1 MPVSDRPLR
10 ILFATPAYWPA
21 TAFGG
26 PIGKLRELG
35 EGLAARGH
43 QVRVV
48 TTSLEGLD
56 GPRTL
61 RTATRTVGAVEV
73 AYAATPLRF
82 RWMGITPT
90 LPLLLRRLPRPDVVH
105 VFGFRDVVGTVTAAW
120 CAATGVP
127 YVFEPLGMF
136 RPRLRKVLLKRLLDE
151 TAFRFVPRRAAAVVA
166 ASARER
172 DDVLAGGIEASRV
185 ELRPNG
191 FPQVA
196 GASGGNALRAR
207 LGICDAPLA
216 LYVGRIAAGK
226 GIEFLLD
233 AARALPD
240 LHAVLAGPDDG
251 HGTGRLVRAAESA
264 DGTRGRVHWLGIH
277 DRPAELYGEA
287 DVVVLAS
294 EGESFGSAAAEAA
307 AAGAAVVVTDRCGV
321 AELLGPGGG
330 AVVVP
335 YDARAVVDAI
345 GRVAGDAGL
354 RALLGARA
362 RQVAEEHS
370 WQRAVEDQERIYRR
384 VLDGR

>member
-1 MPVSDRPLR
+1 LR

-26 PIGKLRELG
+26 PIAKLRELG
-35 EGLAARGH
+35 AGLAAAGH
-43 QVRVV
+43 EVRVV
-48 TTSLEGLD
+48 TTALEGLD

-61 RTATRTVGAVEV
+61 RTVTRTVDGVEV

-120 CAATGVP
+120 CAATGIP
-127 YVFEPLGMF
+127 YVLEPLGMF
-136 RPRLRKVLLKRLLDE
+136 RPRLRKVPLKRVLDE

-166 ASARER
+166 TSGRER
-172 DDVLAGGIEASRV
+172 DDVLAGGVPASNV
-185 ELRPNG
+185 EVRPNG
-191 FPQVA
+191 FPKVA
-196 GASGGNALRAR
+196 AASGGDALRAR
-207 LGICDAPLA
+207 LGIGDAPLA

-251 HGTGRLVRAAESA
+251 HGTARLVRAAETA

-277 DRPAELYGEA
+277 ERPAELYGAA

-321 AELLGPGGG
+321 AELLGPADA

-345 GRVAGDAGL
+345 SRVAGDAEL
-354 RALLGARA
+354 RVELGARA
-362 RQVAEEHS
+362 RRLAEEHS
-370 WQRAVEDQERIYRR
+370 WERAVQRQEQIYRR
-384 VLDGR
+384 VLAGR